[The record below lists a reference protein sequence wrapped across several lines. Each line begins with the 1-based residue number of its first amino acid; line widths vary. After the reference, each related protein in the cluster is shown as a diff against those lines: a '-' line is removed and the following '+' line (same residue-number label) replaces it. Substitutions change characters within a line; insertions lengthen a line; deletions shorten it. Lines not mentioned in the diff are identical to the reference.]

1 MQLTYVP
8 GSSCGPMPRQV
19 VRHHSSVVGPAEQ
32 GGRPHVVLREIP
44 LVRLH
49 AGDIAEFDHDELR
62 VLGVELEHLLVVVVV
77 PKLIDIYTE

>member
-1 MQLTYVP
+1 
-8 GSSCGPMPRQV
+8 MPRQV

-32 GGRPHVVLREIP
+32 GSHPHDVLREIP

-49 AGDIAEFDHDELR
+49 PGDIAEFVHDELC
-62 VLGVELEHLLVVVVV
+62 VLGDVLEHLLVVVAV